1 MEYLNKKENKLV
13 NLISKVILLDN
24 KKTTIRLANDEWEAI
39 NIISQ
44 KENIKRNYLIEL
56 INSTKSQ
63 NINLT
68 SSIRLFSIIYFY
80 TELLNLQKNTSN
92 KQLPIT
98 EAIHG
103 II

>member
-1 MEYLNKKENKLV
+1 MV
-13 NLISKVILLDN
+13 NLTSKVLLLDN
-24 KKTTIRLANDEWEAI
+24 KKTSVRLANDEWDAI
-39 NIISQ
+39 NLISQ
-44 KENIKRNYLIEL
+44 KENIKRNCLIEL

-63 NINLT
+63 NISLT

-80 TELLNLQKNTSN
+80 TELLNLQKNNDT

-98 EAIHG
+98 EAIHS